1 MSDKS
6 TLFLVQEIH
15 NFGGFF
21 GGDIIT
27 LTALRQPS
35 PHAGDNRPNEEYT
48 LTIDQRAF
56 TNVRDRHTIA
66 AGMLLGLVL
75 SGERVD
81 RATLLGAASLAGL
94 RAALGPPQPSAPL
107 DGPLILSYRCE
118 LCGQWVAGAP
128 EDGRCRL
135 CGQILDPRSRGA
147 LWAKP
152 REEE

>member
-1 MSDKS
+1 MSDDS

-27 LTALRQPS
+27 LTALRRPS
-35 PHAGDNRPNEEYT
+35 PQAGDGRPDEQHT

-75 SGERVD
+75 SGERVE

-94 RAALGPPQPSAPL
+94 RAALGPPQPAAPL
-107 DGPLILSYRCE
+107 EGPLILSYQCDS
-118 LCGQWVAGAP
+118 CGLWVAGAP

-135 CGQILDPRSRGA
+135 CGQALDPLR
-147 LWAKP
+147 P
-152 REEE
+152 V